1 MFEQLQASASE
12 HNAVQMHKH
21 ELVAHLHRPMHDI
34 QELHWIDAATRAV
47 VWDLLM
53 YNPNTDYFQNL
64 RVLFEFSPSG
74 IMAFTSSVSVHNL
87 NLYPMKT

>member
-1 MFEQLQASASE
+1 ML
-12 HNAVQMHKH
+12 
-21 ELVAHLHRPMHDI
+21 
-34 QELHWIDAATRAV
+34 QELKWIDTATRAV

-64 RVLFEFSPSG
+64 RVLFEFNPSG
-74 IMAFTSSVSVHNL
+74 IMTYTATVSVHNL

>member
-1 MFEQLQASASE
+1 MPGNITP
-12 HNAVQMHKH
+12 HQMHKY
-21 ELVAHLHRPMHDI
+21 EYAAHLQRLMRDV

-53 YNPNTDYFQNL
+53 YNPNTDYFQSL
-64 RVLFEFSPSG
+64 RVLFEFSPGG